1 MNAKR
6 GGKIFYIGTV
16 IISIKLFF
24 QTSQGILQN
33 KTINGIQFNYDKKA
47 QYNSLPKKNKKAQYN
62 SDKKNKA
69 QYNYV
74 NYTLFLYNT
83 TILI

>member
-33 KTINGIQFNYDKKA
+33 KTINDIQFNYDKKA
-47 QYNSLPKKNKKAQYN
+47 QYNSLPKKKKIRKHNVIQI
-62 SDKKNKA
+62 KKRKHN
-69 QYNYV
+69 
-74 NYTLFLYNT
+74 
-83 TILI
+83 IIMLITPFFYIIRPF